1 MLHLILV
8 NLDTWIIE
16 LSWIPYLKSYFL
28 DKKTEDQILG
38 IGIRGIMWWGAHS
51 FDKEKYP
58 SELDKN
64 VNVT

>member
-1 MLHLILV
+1 MNHWTSFREFPTSNHI
-8 NLDTWIIE
+8 
-16 LSWIPYLKSYFL
+16 FL
-28 DKKTEDQILG
+28 TKKTEDQILG